1 MECCNSKPTAID
13 FGLGINNAADSPTSE
28 VADSFSSRQ
37 DYNVEHGCD
46 TTEYAE
52 KVEAML
58 STAIMQQ
65 EDIWNLLMLS
75 VSEGLSYNPET
86 GEMSAVAKISP
97 EYFFTIK
104 GKLENSLDWCSLAQ
118 TRLKRVISPDSK
130 RVTPSLSYRPKCVDE
145 KEVSCQL
152 NFESSSGVKC
162 WPPSESGLTMQAD
175 SSIELK
181 M

>member
-1 MECCNSKPTAID
+1 MEFCNSKPSPMD
-13 FGLGINNAADSPTSE
+13 FGLAESPTSE
-28 VADSFSSRQ
+28 VADSFPSRQ
-37 DYNVEHGCD
+37 ECNAEDGCD
-46 TTEYAE
+46 TAEYAE

-75 VSEGLSYNPET
+75 VSEGLSYNPDT

-118 TRLKRVISPDSK
+118 TRLKRVISPDPK
-130 RVTPSLSYRPKCVDE
+130 RVTPSLSYRPKIVDE
-145 KEVSCQL
+145 DELNCQL
-152 NFESSSGVKC
+152 DFESPSGV
-162 WPPSESGLTMQAD
+162 QY
-175 SSIELK
+175 
-181 M
+181 